1 MERIIKFPKE
11 KTQLINRIYDAY
23 ELDDYALIYSFK
35 EDLVASISSLP
46 DERVYD
52 ILLEATFNLYL
63 FEDVIMIGDEY
74 IKQGYESFDLYYYAL
89 LSYIALVDIYQ
100 AKNLIRRSKLLN
112 SEGIKY
118 FYSHE
123 GANYSN
129 ILGLSYGLFEQA
141 ALCLLVINFVSEVA
155 SEMAGDI
162 IVDQEYLLY
171 RFFDLIN
178 MVYEL
183 GYEDD
188 IIVELERVLK
198 IVFQLE
204 V

>member
-11 KTQLINRIYDAY
+11 KIQLVNRIYDAY
-23 ELDDYALIYSFK
+23 ELDNNQLIYSLK
-35 EDLVASISSLP
+35 
-46 DERVYD
+46 DEILANLNLLSDEKVLD

-63 FEDVIMIGDEY
+63 FEDVIMLGDEL
-74 IKQGYESFDLYYYAL
+74 IKQNYESFDLYYYSL

-112 SEGIKY
+112 TEGIKY
-118 FYSHE
+118 YYSHE

-141 ALCLLVINFVSEVA
+141 ALCLLIINFVCEVS
-155 SEMAGDI
+155 SEMAGNI
-162 IVDQEYLLY
+162 SVDQEYLLY

-183 GYEDD
+183 GYDD
-188 IIVELERVLK
+188 DVIIELERVLK